1 MRRSIIVV
9 KKVIML
15 SWLSKKVEEWARP
28 ADETAHNIYAV
39 IAAGARNPH
48 FYDRFG
54 VADTLDGRFDTLT
67 LMVVLAVRRLAD
79 AGDAG
84 KMLGQGVVDTMFAD
98 MDLSLH
104 EIGVSE
110 NKVGKKVKQMATAY
124 MGRMEA
130 YGAALAANDAAM
142 LADVLNRNLYR
153 EDGTD
158 AAANGLAAAVL
169 AEEARLAALD
179 DAVVLSAGGLDI
191 NLTGQE

>member
-28 ADETAHNIYAV
+28 ADETAHSIYAV
-39 IAAGARNPH
+39 LAAGARNPR

-67 LMVVLAVRRLAD
+67 LMVVLAVRRLGA

-84 KMLGQGVVDTMFAD
+84 KTLGQGVVDTMFAD

-130 YGAALAANDAAM
+130 YGAALDGRDAAM

-153 EDGTD
+153 GDGTD

-169 AEEARLAALD
+169 AEEARLAELD
-179 DAVVLSAGGLDI
+179 DVVVLSAGGFEI

>member
-1 MRRSIIVV
+1 MGC
-9 KKVIML
+9 
-15 SWLSKKVEEWARP
+15 P

-67 LMVVLAVRRLAD
+67 LMVVLAVRDLLMPVIQQ
-79 AGDAG
+79 
-84 KMLGQGVVDTMFAD
+84 MLGQGVVDTMFAD

-179 DAVVLSAGGLDI
+179 DVVLSAGGMDI

>member
-1 MRRSIIVV
+1 MRQ
-9 KKVIML
+9 
-15 SWLSKKVEEWARP
+15 
-28 ADETAHNIYAV
+28 
-39 IAAGARNPH
+39 
-48 FYDRFG
+48 
-54 VADTLDGRFDTLT
+54 
-67 LMVVLAVRRLAD
+67 D
-79 AGDAG
+79 A
-84 KMLGQGVVDTMFAD
+84 GQGVVDTMFAD

-153 EDGTD
+153 EDGTMPRPM
-158 AAANGLAAAVL
+158 ALLRRAGRR
-169 AEEARLAALD
+169 ARLAALD
-179 DAVVLSAGGLDI
+179 DAVVLSAGGMDI

>member
-67 LMVVLAVRRLAD
+67 LMVVLADLILAD
-79 AGDAG
+79 TDLMQAQIHISKHGIN
-84 KMLGQGVVDTMFAD
+84 DTLAQH
-98 MDLSLH
+98 LAS
-104 EIGVSE
+104 ITGISE

-179 DAVVLSAGGLDI
+179 DAVVLSAGGMDI